1 MGISGERVAGKSKK
15 NPLDALM
22 SLPGV
27 GKVTAEKLSK
37 AGMKSPAGIA
47 RAGEKGLLKAGLS
60 SGRAKA
66 ILAALPKKKAAPK
79 TKAAAKK
86 VAPKKKAAAK
96 KVAPKKRDDGRKG
109 RDLKAPTLAEMLR
122 RMKER

>member
-1 MGISGERVAGKSKK
+1 MAISGERMAGKSKK

-22 SLPGV
+22 SLSGV

-37 AGMKSPAGIA
+37 AGMKSPAGVA
-47 RAGEKGLLKAGLS
+47 RAGEKGLLKAGFS
-60 SGRAKA
+60 SGRAKT
-66 ILAALPKKKAAPK
+66 ILAALPKKKAA
-79 TKAAAKK
+79 AKK
-86 VAPKKKAAAK
+86 A
-96 KVAPKKRDDGRKG
+96 APKKRDDGRKG